1 MSYPVEKTSQKVN
14 GARKAFYREQSAAK
28 RPTQSIGRTLS
39 AVLLGSLAL
48 LILGMQ
54 PLLYGGFVRE
64 GVIAEDALGLLS
76 AAEVIAITTGSA
88 AAIPIL
94 RRFNPVWIG
103 LIGIAM
109 NCSGNLVPLSP
120 SSPLLLAGARACAG
134 LGSGLLLG
142 ISAAAIANTSRIGN
156 WTAASLFG
164 QAATQFAVM
173 NWFALYAPDAP
184 TWEIQRGLVLVMVAA
199 TALVFTLPRNLAA
212 GANSES
218 ETVQGSMSQW
228 PDRRGL
234 HCLLAM
240 ALYTGGAVAMW
251 AYASLWMNHRGI
263 ATAAGAM
270 VLTINLAG
278 QALGSL
284 VSMLVPEGRH
294 DWARAVAMTA
304 LFVLSSVAWLISP
317 GMLIFGFCYGLFWMS
332 GAPALASVLAA
343 VDPGRKAVP
352 FAAAAQLAGI
362 ALIPTIFGVAL
373 GARSLDVLAICAI
386 ATVAV
391 SGLLLLS
398 LRPSPRTKM

>member
-1 MSYPVEKTSQKVN
+1 M
-14 GARKAFYREQSAAK
+14 
-28 RPTQSIGRTLS
+28 
-39 AVLLGSLAL
+39 LGSLAL

-76 AAEVIAITTGSA
+76 AAEVIAITIGSA

-94 RRFNPVWIG
+94 RRFSPVWIG
-103 LIGIAM
+103 LIGIAV
-109 NCSGNLVPLSP
+109 NCSGNLVPLGP
-120 SSPLLLAGARACAG
+120 SSPLLLMTARAWAG

-142 ISAAAIANTSRIGN
+142 ISAAAIAKTARIGN

-173 NWFALYAPDAP
+173 NWFAVHAPDAP
-184 TWEIQRGLVLVMVAA
+184 TWEIQRGIVLVMAAA
-199 TALVFTLPRNLAA
+199 TALVFALPHNLA
-212 GANSES
+212 GATAESDTARNSVS
-218 ETVQGSMSQW
+218 PW

-234 HCLLAM
+234 RCLLAM
-240 ALYTGGAVAMW
+240 ALYTGGAVTMW
-251 AYASLWMNHRGI
+251 AYAGLWMNHRGI

-270 VLTINLAG
+270 VLTVNLAG

-284 VSMLVPEGRH
+284 VSMLLPESRH
-294 DWARAVAMTA
+294 DWTRALAMTT
-304 LFVLSSVAWLISP
+304 LFVLGSVAWLASP
-317 GMLIFGFCYGLFWMS
+317 GSPVFGFCYGLFWMS

-343 VDPGRKAVP
+343 IDPGRRAVP

-362 ALIPTIFGVAL
+362 ALIPTIFGIAL
-373 GARSLDVLAICAI
+373 AARGLDILAICAI

-391 SGLLLLS
+391 SGLLIMS
-398 LRPSPRTKM
+398 LPPRTAPSAD